1 MFELSVKSHFSA
13 AHRLVE
19 YDGSCAALHGHNW
32 DVEVYIRGED
42 LDVSGLL
49 VDFREVKAAVKRVLG
64 EIDHVDLNATDAFG
78 DLSPSSENIAKFLY
92 ESLSREINNERCAVH
107 RVAVFETPTSRAV
120 YWASE

>member
-13 AHRLVE
+13 AHRLMA

-32 DVEVYIRGED
+32 DVEVYIRGEQ
-42 LDVSGLL
+42 LDESGLL
-49 VDFREVKAAVKRVLG
+49 VDFKEVKAAVKAVLD
-64 EIDHVDLNATDAFG
+64 EVDHVDLNATDAFG
-78 DLSPSSENIAKFLY
+78 NLSPSSENIAKFLY
-92 ESLSREINNERCAVH
+92 EQLSKEINDKRCAVH